1 MALTDP
7 RMSPVL
13 IARELCGRSP
23 SALSACSNSGRSWMW
38 RSFSMSGAPRWV
50 PPLQRALAAGTAQ
63 PGWVRTSGGRVPAA
77 PLLPHP
83 GGASRCPAPAVGTCG
98 APAPSAG
105 GGGGDLCPAGWLV
118 SLCVWVSL
126 LYLPRFLCPFPR
138 LFSQL
143 VGDAGASTG
152 TWPAYVVHTAAALSS
167 ASSPDS
173 PLSLSLSPHP
183 LSLSLSVS
191 FFLLFSSA
199 HRVLGL

>member
-83 GGASRCPAPAVGTCG
+83 GGASRCPAPAVVPVHQALEGEGAIRARRGGSCPCVCG
-98 APAPSAG
+98 CLCCIFPAFCAP
-105 GGGGDLCPAGWLV
+105 
-118 SLCVWVSL
+118 
-126 LYLPRFLCPFPR
+126 
-138 LFSQL
+138 
-143 VGDAGASTG
+143 
-152 TWPAYVVHTAAALSS
+152 
-167 ASSPDS
+167 SPDS
-173 PLSLSLSPHP
+173 SPSSWVTPGPPPGPGPHTWSIQRLLSPLPALLIHPSLSLCPRTLSLCLSLSLSFSFSP
-183 LSLSLSVS
+183 LLTGFWVCN
-191 FFLLFSSA
+191 F
-199 HRVLGL
+199 